1 MSMPVLCAAHDGGV
15 HNALAIQCK
24 TRLGIKL
31 GVSCYGRRRPH
42 PKHWGPG
49 LSALITDCMHQ
60 EAIARPK
67 AAEVQ
72 YLLFCG
78 PCCAVAAS
86 ARNKWQQGAHKI
98 RA

>member
-1 MSMPVLCAAHDGGV
+1 MLTPVSMPVLCAAHDGGL
-15 HNALAIQCK
+15 HNALASQCM

-31 GVSCYGRRRPH
+31 GVSCCGRRRPH

-72 YLLFCG
+72 CLLSCEQ
-78 PCCAVAAS
+78 S
-86 ARNKWQQGAHKI
+86 
-98 RA
+98 